1 VSQRTPKAVST
12 HPLRVGFP
20 LVFFWRHRSL
30 ASCVLISGGVRA
42 GRGPGLMPH
51 ECTPSC
57 TCAPLHACPA
67 QVPCSHLVARLPRS
81 GPVLSPLC
89 APAPLRPLL
98 SPCCAPAPLRPLH
111 ARLPQLR
118 SRAFISLRTPAPLRS
133 RARALVVRLP
143 VIAVRRVRPPLGS
156 LIASQCSGCSH
167 WGSQK
172 LNVVIVNVN
181 RGVNVLFHSNLLIR
195 IAAGPAGPTPLRGQG
210 RLRFL

>member
-1 VSQRTPKAVST
+1 MCSFARLPRSGPVLSPRCAPA
-12 HPLRVGFP
+12 PLRSRA
-20 LVFFWRHRSL
+20 LTSL
-30 ASCVLISGGVRA
+30 R
-42 GRGPGLMPH
+42 
-51 ECTPSC
+51 
-57 TCAPLHACPA
+57 ACPA
-67 QVPCSHLVARLPRS
+67 QVPCSHLFARLPRSGPCSHHVARLPRSGLCMHACPSS

-167 WGSQK
+167 TPHVDGHIECSCIQGVRPQQLVCTPVSAHTTSYSAPVSPFSGHGSSCPRRA
-172 LNVVIVNVN
+172 V
-181 RGVNVLFHSNLLIR
+181 
-195 IAAGPAGPTPLRGQG
+195 
-210 RLRFL
+210 